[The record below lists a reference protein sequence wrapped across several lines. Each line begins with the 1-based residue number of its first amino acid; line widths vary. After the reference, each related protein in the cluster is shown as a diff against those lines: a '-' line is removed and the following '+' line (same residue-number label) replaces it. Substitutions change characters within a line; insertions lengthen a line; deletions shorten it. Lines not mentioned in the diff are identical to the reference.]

1 MFWWTVRSL
10 RAVRHFDGVLYRE
23 EGNGSDVLTSKQA
36 RHTGN
41 GSASEGAGPT
51 DYQCVFASLSFFT
64 VYGICISTTI

>member
-1 MFWWTVRSL
+1 MFCWTVRSL

-36 RHTGN
+36 RHRGN

-51 DYQCVFASLSFFT
+51 GYQ
-64 VYGICISTTI
+64 